1 MIFLFFLLIKN
12 GQYFII
18 KNLDDFLPSFFSVL
32 LIILLL
38 SLQLMQFCS
47 KVCVYVCLLC
57 VLLCMVMI
65 IILLYHSFRR
75 EKKEGIYSISYYF

>member
-47 KVCVYVCLLC
+47 KVCVCVFVVC
-57 VLLCMVMI
+57 
-65 IILLYHSFRR
+65 SFMYGYDYNFTLSFIQERKKRR
-75 EKKEGIYSISYYF
+75 YL